1 VGSGVPPVVLG
12 EGQRGKI
19 NGHNKAK
26 ADSPKR
32 AQSRALITD
41 STSRI
46 IGAIKSQLSRQNE
59 GLNKAFSS
67 SQEFARSAGKKGGLF
82 DYAPRAQRGLIPGA
96 AVCYFQM
103 RFSALSYCRRV
114 DLECDKHGIGGGSN
128 HCDDNDAQ
136 PDA

>member
-1 VGSGVPPVVLG
+1 MRGSIKHLAVV
-12 EGQRGKI
+12 K
-19 NGHNKAK
+19 N
-26 ADSPKR
+26 
-32 AQSRALITD
+32 SR
-41 STSRI
+41 
-46 IGAIKSQLSRQNE
+46 E
-59 GLNKAFSS
+59 
-67 SQEFARSAGKKGGLF
+67 AREKKGGLF

-114 DLECDKHGIGGGSN
+114 DLECDKHGIGGGSS